1 MTGFIVLPADKG
13 LYFDRS
19 RGFDDK
25 SNIANSVEN
34 IGKNLD
40 AVRDRIARAARDNG
54 RDPDSVLL
62 LAVAKKKP
70 VEDIRRAYELGQRD
84 FGENYL
90 QEAQQKIQSLA
101 DLDIRWH
108 FIGAIQSNKT
118 RDIAEAFAWAHCID
132 RLKIARRLSEQRPDG
147 LAALNVCIQVN
158 VDREASKAGIELDA
172 VEDLAGEIAELP
184 RLRLRGLMAIP
195 APRDDYQAQREPF
208 ARLRVALESLQ
219 QRGLGCDT
227 LSMGMTQDLE
237 AAIAEG
243 ATLVRVGTAIF
254 GERN

>member
-1 MTGFIVLPADKG
+1 M
-13 LYFDRS
+13 
-19 RGFDDK
+19 
-25 SNIANSVEN
+25 EN
-34 IGKNLD
+34 IGKNLN
-40 AVRDRIARAARDNG
+40 AVRDRIARAARASN
-54 RDPDSVLL
+54 RDPESVSL

-70 VEDIRRAYELGQRD
+70 AADIRQAYQLGQRD

-90 QEAQQKIQSLA
+90 QEAQEKMRALA

-118 RDIAEAFAWAHCID
+118 RDIAEGFAWAHCID
-132 RLKIARRLSEQRPDG
+132 RIKIARRLSAQRPDELG
-147 LAALNVCIQVN
+147 PLEVCIQVN
-158 VDREASKAGIELDA
+158 VDREASKSGIALDA
-172 VEDLAGEIAELP
+172 VADLAAEIADLP
-184 RLRLRGLMAIP
+184 GLRLRGLMAIP
-195 APRDDYQAQREPF
+195 APRDDFAAQREPF
-208 ARLRVALESLQ
+208 ARLREALESLQ

>member
-1 MTGFIVLPADKG
+1 M
-13 LYFDRS
+13 
-19 RGFDDK
+19 
-25 SNIANSVEN
+25 EN

-40 AVRDRIARAARDNG
+40 AVRARIARAARDNN
-54 RDPDSVLL
+54 RDPESILL

-70 VEDIRRAYELGQRD
+70 ADDIRRAWEHGQRD

-90 QEAQQKIQSLA
+90 QEAQQKMRALA
-101 DLDIRWH
+101 DLDLHWH

-118 RDIAEAFAWAHCID
+118 RDIAEAFDWVHCID
-132 RLKIARRLSEQRPDG
+132 RIKIARRLSDQRPAE
-147 LAALNVCIQVN
+147 LEPLNACIQVN
-158 VDREASKAGIELDA
+158 LDREASKAGVEPDA
-172 VEDLAGEIAELP
+172 VADLAAEVAELP

-195 APRDDYQAQREPF
+195 APRAEYERQCAAF
-208 ARLRVALESLQ
+208 ARLREALESLQ
-219 QRGLGCDT
+219 QRGFGCDT

>member
-1 MTGFIVLPADKG
+1 M
-13 LYFDRS
+13 
-19 RGFDDK
+19 
-25 SNIANSVEN
+25 EN

-40 AVRDRIARAARDNG
+40 AVRARIARAARAHG

-62 LAVAKKKP
+62 LAVAKKKSAD
-70 VEDIRRAYELGQRD
+70 DIRRAYRLGQRD

-90 QEAQQKIQSLA
+90 QEAQQKMRVLA
-101 DLDIRWH
+101 DLEIRWH

-132 RLKIARRLSEQRPDG
+132 RIKIAQRLSAQRPDE
-147 LAALNVCIQVN
+147 LEPLEVCIQVN
-158 VDREASKAGIELDA
+158 LDREESKAGIELEA
-172 VEDLAGEIAELP
+172 VADLAAGVAELP

-195 APRDDYQAQREPF
+195 APRADPDAQRAAF
-208 ARLRVALESLQ
+208 AQLREALETLQ

-243 ATLVRVGTAIF
+243 STLVRVGTAIF

>member
-1 MTGFIVLPADKG
+1 M
-13 LYFDRS
+13 
-19 RGFDDK
+19 
-25 SNIANSVEN
+25 EN
-34 IGKNLD
+34 IGKNLT
-40 AVRDRIARAARDNG
+40 AVRDRIARAARECN

-70 VEDIRRAYELGQRD
+70 AADIRRAYELGQRD

-90 QEAQQKIQSLA
+90 QEAQQKMRALA

-132 RLKIARRLSEQRPDG
+132 RSKIARRLSAQRPDG
-147 LAALNVCIQVN
+147 LEPLNVCIQVN
-158 VDREASKAGIELDA
+158 LDREESKAGIELDA
-172 VEDLAGEIAELP
+172 VGDLAAEVADLP

-195 APRDDYQAQREPF
+195 APRDDPASQRAAFAQ
-208 ARLRVALESLQ
+208 LRRALESLQ

-243 ATLVRVGTAIF
+243 STLVRVGTAIF